1 MTGGPRAF
9 RRPAPR
15 TGSPPARIGGTDP
28 TDDANLGADALIAKG
43 EAAVRLG
50 RFEQAN
56 EAFAAARAITAAEK
70 TRGSPPSFAGLGDAP
85 HDALEAKAAEC
96 DAASEAKAAECD
108 AAATGEAET
117 QKRIKDATIADLRA
131 ELRLAEEA
139 AEAQRRRAEDA
150 GGKLRVAES
159 ETAAATLAR
168 S

>member
-50 RFEQAN
+50 RYEQAN

-85 HDALEAKAAEC
+85 HDALEAKAAER
-96 DAASEAKAAECD
+96 DAASEAKAELVEP
-108 AAATGEAET
+108 AAAGEAG
-117 QKRIKDATIADLRA
+117 DAKADQGRDDSGPSSGTA
-131 ELRLAEEA
+131 PGGGGCGGSA
-139 AEAQRRRAEDA
+139 ASGGGRRR
-150 GGKLRVAES
+150 
-159 ETAAATLAR
+159 
-168 S
+168 

>member
-50 RFEQAN
+50 RYEQAN

-70 TRGSPPSFAGLGDAP
+70 TRGSPPSFAGLGDEGRP
-85 HDALEAKAAEC
+85 HDALEAKAAER
-96 DAASEAKAAECD
+96 DAASEAKAAERE
-108 AAATGEAET
+108 AALVEPAATRGEAET
-117 QKRIKDATIADLRA
+117 QKRI
-131 ELRLAEEA
+131 
-139 AEAQRRRAEDA
+139 RRTR
-150 GGKLRVAES
+150 R
-159 ETAAATLAR
+159 
-168 S
+168 